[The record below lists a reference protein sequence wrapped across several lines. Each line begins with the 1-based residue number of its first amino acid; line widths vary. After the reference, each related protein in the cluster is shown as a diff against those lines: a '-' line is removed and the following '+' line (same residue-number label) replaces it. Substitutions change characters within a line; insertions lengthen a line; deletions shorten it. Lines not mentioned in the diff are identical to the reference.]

1 MKMKGIINNE
11 MLNKQV
17 MKEMETILYLLFLN
31 CPETAQS
38 QVKAT
43 LDPRGAPLESQIIMQ
58 AINPWLKKPMIIFT
72 GKYLRNLPAQCNSST
87 TSLRD

>member
-1 MKMKGIINNE
+1 MKGIINNE

-31 CPETAQS
+31 RPKTAQS

-58 AINPWLKKPMIIFT
+58 AINP
-72 GKYLRNLPAQCNSST
+72 
-87 TSLRD
+87 